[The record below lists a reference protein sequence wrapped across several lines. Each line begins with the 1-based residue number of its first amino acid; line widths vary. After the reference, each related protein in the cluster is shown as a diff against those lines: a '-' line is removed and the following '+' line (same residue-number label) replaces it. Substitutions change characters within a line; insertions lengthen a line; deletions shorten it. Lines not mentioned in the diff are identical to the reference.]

1 MNDRVTLAALGVTS
15 DPGTDWHPKG
25 SRQAE
30 DLPDL
35 TDRQVHDHLRKPEA
49 DPDDRYRDA
58 EGSTETPEDVV

>member
-1 MNDRVTLAALGVTS
+1 MLGVET
-15 DPGTDWHPKG
+15 DPGTDWHPKRILG
-25 SRQAE
+25 RLRN
-30 DLPDL
+30 LPDL